1 MPQLPGQ
8 TKFDI
13 RNTLVRYLRFTIR
26 KSPLQISPRF
36 RLCSFSFTARQK
48 RETST
53 MIALESY
60 FATLKLNQGVSNF
73 TLVQDRALRRTSTPP
88 KQEKPKEIARK
99 DALRTSATKFSM
111 DECDEPLYCPTRQIS
126 SDISSQSISGDSIE
140 ALVCFDDSYR
150 STSSHHQGVL
160 EKEVESRWSSSAFQK
175 NHDYPIH
182 LRASS
187 GIRSQ
192 AWRSLVPPTSR

>member
-1 MPQLPGQ
+1 
-8 TKFDI
+8 
-13 RNTLVRYLRFTIR
+13 
-26 KSPLQISPRF
+26 
-36 RLCSFSFTARQK
+36 
-48 RETST
+48 
-53 MIALESY
+53 MIALENY

-73 TLVQDRALRRTSTPP
+73 TLVQDRALRRTNSPP
-88 KQEKPKEIARK
+88 KQEKPQEIARK

-126 SDISSQSISGDSIE
+126 SDISSQSISEDSLE
-140 ALVCFDDSYR
+140 ALVCIDDSYR
-150 STSSHHQGVL
+150 STSSHHHQGAL

-182 LRASS
+182 SRVSS

-192 AWRSLVPPTSR
+192 AWRSMVPSTSRWNVWSRIRHYCSSSGDVSRVDVQRSWYGPG